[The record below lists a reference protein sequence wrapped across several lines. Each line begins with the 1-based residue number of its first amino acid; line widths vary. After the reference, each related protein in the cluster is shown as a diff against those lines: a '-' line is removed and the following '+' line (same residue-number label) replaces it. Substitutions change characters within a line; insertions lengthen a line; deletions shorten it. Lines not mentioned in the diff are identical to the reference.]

1 MKNNLFFN
9 IASLFI
15 SPVVAFLIYVL
26 LVGLDKEGTY
36 ILFLCMSYLPQV
48 IHDTFIMIGKKKLDK
63 DQKLW
68 SVRFFGID
76 VMIAMLLSIVFA
88 YLLLGLMPTGDWVK
102 CMKCCVV
109 PVVVVPVVIAKIVFL
124 LSVKMFGLLDKYV
137 SK

>member
-15 SPVVAFLIYVL
+15 SPVVAFLVYVL
-26 LVGLDKEGTY
+26 LVGLDKEGAY
-36 ILFLCMSYLPQV
+36 ILFLCMCYLPQV
-48 IHDTFIMIGKKKLDK
+48 IHDLFIMMGKKKLDK

-76 VMIAMLLSIVFA
+76 VMIAMLLFIVFA
-88 YLLLGLMPTGDWVK
+88 FILFDMMSTGDLVK
-102 CMKCCVV
+102 CMMLW
-109 PVVVVPVVIAKIVFL
+109 VVPVVIAKIVFL
-124 LSVKMFGLLDKYV
+124 LSVRMFGLLDKHV

>member
-26 LVGLDKEGTY
+26 LVGLDKEGAY

-88 YLLLGLMPTGDWVK
+88 FVLFDVMSTGDLVK
-102 CMKCCVV
+102 CMMFWVV
-109 PVVVVPVVIAKIVFL
+109 PVVMAKIIFCFL
-124 LSVKMFGLLDKYV
+124 LECSDCWANM
-137 SK
+137 